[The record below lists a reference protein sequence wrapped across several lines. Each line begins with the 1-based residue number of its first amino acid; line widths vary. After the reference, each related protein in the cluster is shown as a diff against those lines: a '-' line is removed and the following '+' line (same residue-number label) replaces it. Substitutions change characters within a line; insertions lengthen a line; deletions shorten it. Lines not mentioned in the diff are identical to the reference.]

1 MIARVADQL
10 GRLVEAH
17 RLRVEDRRAEHVGI
31 EGLEPAGGI
40 DQQREGGG
48 MAFGKA
54 VFAEPLDLLEA
65 ALGEV
70 VLDSRAATMPSII
83 RWR

>member
-1 MIARVADQL
+1 
-10 GRLVEAH
+10 
-17 RLRVEDRRAEHVGI
+17 
-31 EGLEPAGGI
+31 
-40 DQQREGGG
+40 

-54 VFAEPLDLLEA
+54 VFAEAFDLLEA

-70 VLDSRAATMPSII
+70 LAHSRARTMPSII